1 MASTNIPNTP
11 SEYRHYIAQSV
22 ASTYVCLLNDTTVAK
37 INTLPM
43 NVAEDMAREVDYQL
57 HKMQSLKALL
67 HVRVREAKHE
77 EEKRRASTV
86 DTAWGELQR
95 KRKASEV
102 NVNIKSPMTPHGPN

>member
-1 MASTNIPNTP
+1 MANPGIPNTP
-11 SEYRHYIAQSV
+11 SEYHHYIAQSV
-22 ASTYVCLLNDTTVAK
+22 ASTYVCLLNDTTVTK

-77 EEKRRASTV
+77 EEKRRTSTV

-102 NVNIKSPMTPHGPN
+102 IVNIKSPMTPHGPN